1 MKVISAESQRLS
13 SALTGV
19 SKYVI
24 AERGIKG
31 FASLDSS
38 FFTLLETTQP
48 IVYRL
53 TSSQLIDERIDLLDK

>member
-1 MKVISAESQRLS
+1 MKAIPADSQRSS

-48 IVYRL
+48 MVYRL
-53 TSSQLIDERIDLLDK
+53 TSSQLTDERIDLLDK